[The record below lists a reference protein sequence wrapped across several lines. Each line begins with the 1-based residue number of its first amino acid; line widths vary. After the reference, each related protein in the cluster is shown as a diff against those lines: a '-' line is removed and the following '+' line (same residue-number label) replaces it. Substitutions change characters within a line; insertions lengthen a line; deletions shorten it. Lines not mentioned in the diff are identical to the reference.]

1 MTNLSRTESGG
12 QVEGGNVLLSERERR
27 VWVWVLMNWGSDV
40 ISLQGMWGLHRD
52 TRITALEVRRG
63 DESRDLIPEKHC
75 LTSP

>member
-12 QVEGGNVLLSERERR
+12 QAEGGNVLLSERERR

-52 TRITALEVRRG
+52 TRITALEVR
-63 DESRDLIPEKHC
+63 
-75 LTSP
+75 